1 MVFHLLVRWSCNCY
15 ESGGWLCIKKWA
27 GKRLQEWWCFPASY
41 NMVSAVWLFYQIVS
55 RLVCGLVALLCTVHY
70 QWQVLWEK
78 LPFGALTILCS
89 KRLIECSTHGPM
101 KFSGSPFST
110 ATAQIRRFPG
120 WITQLVPAG
129 APSRPASHGHI
140 CHISI
145 ALLFSA
151 GEFPGCRHWWWRLGT
166 ANTSAPI
173 GQILALNSPC
183 YTSLHTV
190 NMIKDTEGYHIFTI
204 DSEYT

>member
-110 ATAQIRRFPG
+110 ATAQIRDFQGESHSWSP
-120 WITQLVPAG
+120 PE
-129 APSRPASHGHI
+129 RPPDLQAM
-140 CHISI
+140 
-145 ALLFSA
+145 ATYATYLLL
-151 GEFPGCRHWWWRLGT
+151 CC
-166 ANTSAPI
+166 
-173 GQILALNSPC
+173 LALRNFQA
-183 YTSLHTV
+183 V
-190 NMIKDTEGYHIFTI
+190 AI
-204 DSEYT
+204 DGGDLAQPTLQHR